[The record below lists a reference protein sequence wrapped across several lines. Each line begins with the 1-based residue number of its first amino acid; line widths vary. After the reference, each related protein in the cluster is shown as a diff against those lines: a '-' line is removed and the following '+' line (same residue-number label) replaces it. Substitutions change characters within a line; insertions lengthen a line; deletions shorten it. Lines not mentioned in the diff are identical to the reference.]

1 MEMSGT
7 GDASRKAPRGPVSET
22 LPGSSATLIWKIQ
35 GALSGD
41 LTDAVRGPFNNG
53 GLYGERN
60 GWYLPGYDAASW
72 TPVTLPHRW
81 SDAAIPP
88 GIGWYRTNFTL
99 SLPSNMDVP
108 IGLHIADATY
118 HYLALIF
125 VNGWLV
131 GRYWNTVGPQS
142 TFYLPAG
149 ILNTRGVNDVAIGV
163 WGLDAQRGGLGQVN
177 LTSYGQYAQ

>member
-1 MEMSGT
+1 MQMSGT

-72 TPVTLPHRW
+72 TPVTLPHR
-81 SDAAIPP
+81 
-88 GIGWYRTNFTL
+88 
-99 SLPSNMDVP
+99 
-108 IGLHIADATY
+108 
-118 HYLALIF
+118 
-125 VNGWLV
+125 
-131 GRYWNTVGPQS
+131 
-142 TFYLPAG
+142 
-149 ILNTRGVNDVAIGV
+149 
-163 WGLDAQRGGLGQVN
+163 
-177 LTSYGQYAQ
+177 